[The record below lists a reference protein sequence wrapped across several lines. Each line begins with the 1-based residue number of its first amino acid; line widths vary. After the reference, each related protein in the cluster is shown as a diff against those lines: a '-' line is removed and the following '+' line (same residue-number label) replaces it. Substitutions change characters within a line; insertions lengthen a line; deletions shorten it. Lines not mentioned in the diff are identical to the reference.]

1 MLAFVN
7 LRAVPTAIALTT
19 NAVNASVTGS
29 VNTHLCWTIRS
40 ANASAV
46 CTTVTRVT
54 DLTMTVVSASVTSSV
69 NTHMC
74 WTIRNANASVVCTT
88 VTRVTDL
95 TMTVVSASVTSSVN
109 THMCWTIRNANASAV
124 CTGVIR
130 VTDLTMTVVS
140 VSAINGV
147 HLATNWTET
156 SANVCHDAARDV
168 PVDTTLTARL
178 VNVNVDVASIQLG
191 TGTMQTS
198 APPSVTMR
206 LSANTLLTAT
216 SATGPENAKG
226 LNLNVAST
234 ANGTPAMLPSVVP
247 SKPKGSATIL
257 QMDGSATGRKA
268 ATNIQSKG
276 QSTAG
281 IGHNIHTHK

>member
-1 MLAFVN
+1 MLVFVN
-7 LRAVPTAIALTT
+7 LRAVPTAIALIT
-19 NAVNASVTGS
+19 NAVNVSVTGS
-29 VNTHLCWTIRS
+29 VTTHLCWTIRN

-46 CTTVTRVT
+46 CTSVMRVT
-54 DLTMTVVSASVTSSV
+54 DLTMTVVSASVTG
-69 NTHMC
+69 
-74 WTIRNANASVVCTT
+74 
-88 VTRVTDL
+88 
-95 TMTVVSASVTSSVN
+95 SVN

-124 CTGVIR
+124 CTSVMR

-140 VSAINGV
+140 ASVTGSVSTHMCWTIRNANASAVCTSVMRVTDLTMTVVSASAIKGV

-156 SANVCHDAARDV
+156 SASVCHNAARVV

-206 LSANTLLTAT
+206 LSANTPLMAT
-216 SATGPENAKG
+216 SATGLENAKG
-226 LNLNVAST
+226 LNVAST
-234 ANGTPAMLPSVVP
+234 ANGTPAMPPSVAL
-247 SKPKGSATIL
+247 SQPKGSATIL
-257 QMDGSATGRKA
+257 RMDGSATGRKA

-276 QSTAG
+276 QSAAG
-281 IGHNIHTHK
+281 IGHKLHTHK